1 MCYAS
6 APANS
11 RSSGLAARHAPIDR
25 FIARRK
31 VALLISGAFPHLV
44 ARHAGPNP
52 GDFFNAGLLVFGNNH
67 VIAPRAN
74 LGGGSTHKLAHV
86 DDEAFGAML
95 KRGFR
100 KDAQIFFE
108 VLVGHPLRPGK
119 PSQLD
124 DAFRLKMIDGNR
136 HARLVP

>member
-52 GDFFNAGLLVFGNNH
+52 SDFLTPA
-67 VIAPRAN
+67 
-74 LGGGSTHKLAHV
+74 
-86 DDEAFGAML
+86 
-95 KRGFR
+95 
-100 KDAQIFFE
+100 
-108 VLVGHPLRPGK
+108 VLTGHPLRPGK

-124 DAFRLKMIDGNR
+124 DAFRLKMIDGIDTL
-136 HARLVP
+136 A